1 MEWSLQIFCGDRYYR
16 PDRIRAQ
23 VQRVGEQIDY
33 GRESGSRDSVPRSSA
48 AFWIFPTASAM
59 SIRTIADRDVRWS
72 RANRL
77 KLVHVGASRVSWCAR

>member
-1 MEWSLQIFCGDRYYR
+1 MLTGLIGFEPRSKVSRNRF
-16 PDRIRAQ
+16 
-23 VQRVGEQIDY
+23 DY
-33 GRESGSRDSVPRSSA
+33 GRASGSRDSVPRSSA
-48 AFWIFPTASAM
+48 ALWIVTAWAM